1 MCSGAGIFLVALKA
15 GQNHRRMIKNYFK
28 IALRSLLR
36 NKAYAFINI
45 AGLALGVAICLVIFL
60 VIRFEL
66 SFDDYHHNKDRVYR
80 ILTEFEKEGNS
91 SAGVP
96 FPLPAALR
104 SDFPQLR
111 ATAGIAAYPNR
122 RILVL
127 DNNGRPVKKFTEKKG
142 VFFTEPGFFDIF
154 DMDWLAGQPATA
166 LKDPRSAVLSRE
178 TAVRYFGSWEK
189 AVGQTIK
196 LDNEHLLKV
205 TGVLEDAPPNTDFQ
219 VKMIV
224 PYSLFGFGKNQDWST
239 IDDAHQCYALLPPN
253 YSVAVFDRQL
263 RAFQAKYYPQD
274 KERSLLSQPLRKVHY
289 NSTTVNYT
297 GRTVTAQ
304 HIRNLWLIAAF
315 ILLIACVNFVN
326 LSTAQAVNR
335 SKEIGVR
342 KVLGSNKGQLRW
354 QFLVETGILVM
365 LAVMLAV
372 VISYLALPFIRSIL
386 DIPLSFNILNAEA
399 LLFLLGITLA
409 VTLLAGGYPSLVL
422 SGFNPVLV
430 LKSRLSIKSTKGI
443 SLRRGL
449 VVFQFV
455 VAQGLIIATLIFI
468 KQMDYFRKQPMG
480 FAKEAIINV
489 PLPNDSSRVSRL
501 DYLRDQLTAVKG
513 VRRLSFS
520 NTTPADA
527 DTWWTP
533 IQFDHNPKNTEF
545 PVITKWV
552 DDSYLSTYELK
563 LAAGRDMTKTDSVRE
578 FLINE
583 TLAKKLGYATPED
596 ILHKEI
602 NVWGGFAKGPIV
614 GVVKDFHSSS
624 FKTGMEPLFMSNV
637 KKIYGMIGIKLTT
650 DNMPAIITAIEKVWN
665 HVFPD
670 YVFEYEFLDDRIN
683 SFYKQEQQLVSLYQL
698 FAVVAIFLSCLGL
711 YGLASFMAVQRIKEV
726 GIRKVLGASVLN
738 IMYMFSKEF
747 VLMVGIA
754 FVIASPLAWYF
765 MQQWLEDFVYHIDI
779 KWWIFIAGGGAAVM
793 IALMTVS
800 FHAAKAA
807 LSNPIKN
814 LRTE

>member
-1 MCSGAGIFLVALKA
+1 MYLGTGTFLVPPKA
-15 GQNHRRMIKNYFK
+15 GLNQHGMIKNYFK

-45 AGLALGVAICLVIFL
+45 AGLALGIAICLVIFL

-66 SFDDYHHNKDRVYR
+66 SFDDFHHNKDRVYR
-80 ILTEFEKEGNS
+80 ILTEFKKEGNY

-104 SDFPQLR
+104 NDFPQLR
-111 ATAGIAAYPNR
+111 AIAGIAAYPNR

-154 DMDWLAGQPATA
+154 DVDWLAGQPATA

-196 LDNEHLLKV
+196 LDNERLLKV

-224 PYSLFGFGKNQDWST
+224 PYSLFGFGKNQDWTT

-263 RAFQAKYYPQD
+263 RAFQAKYYPED
-274 KERSLLSQPLRKVHY
+274 KERSLLSQPLRKVHF

-342 KVLGSNKGQLRW
+342 KVLGSNKGQLRS

-365 LAVMLAV
+365 VAVMLAV
-372 VISYLALPFIRSIL
+372 LISYLALPFIRSIL

-430 LKSRLSIKSTKGI
+430 LKSRLSVKSTKGI
-443 SLRRGL
+443 SLRRAL

-455 VAQGLIIATLIFI
+455 VAQGLMIATLIFI
-468 KQMDYFRKQPMG
+468 KQMDYFQKQPMG

-501 DYLRDQLTAVKG
+501 DYLRDQLAAVKG

-533 IQFDHNPKNTEF
+533 IQFDHAPKSTEF
-545 PVITKWV
+545 AVITKWV

-583 TLAKKLGYATPED
+583 TLAKKLGYANPED

-665 HVFPD
+665 NVFPD

-698 FAVVAIFLSCLGL
+698 FAAVAIFLSCLGL

-726 GIRKVLGASVLN
+726 GIRKVLGASVAN

-754 FVIASPLAWYF
+754 FAIASPLAWYF

-779 KWWIFIAGGGAAVM
+779 KWWIFIAGGGAAVI

-800 FHAAKAA
+800 FHAMKAA